1 MNFGSSSVSWA
12 NSIKIR
18 KMNIRNV
25 NPNDAAQVAEIYN
38 YYIKNTHQTFESE
51 PLSADEMQVRI
62 AEITAEY
69 PYLVAEED
77 GEVFGYAYAAQF
89 KMRQAYEFSAEVSIY
104 VKADAKQKGI
114 GTQLYEKLFELLQ
127 ETDIHALIAGISL
140 PNDGSIRF
148 HEKLGFTK
156 VAHFREVGYKLGR
169 WVDVGYWEL
178 INTF

>member
-1 MNFGSSSVSWA
+1 
-12 NSIKIR
+12 
-18 KMNIRNV
+18 MNIRNV
-25 NPNDAAQVAEIYN
+25 NLTDAAQIAEIYN
-38 YYIKNTHQTFESE
+38 YYIKNTHQTFETE
-51 PLSADEMQVRI
+51 PLTPEEMRERI
-62 AEITAEY
+62 EEIRENY
-69 PYLVAEED
+69 PYLVAEEN
-77 GEVFGYAYAAQF
+77 GEIYGYAYATQF

-114 GTQLYEKLFELLQ
+114 GTQIYDKLFEELK
-127 ETDIHALIAGISL
+127 ETDIHAIVAGISL
-140 PNDGSIRF
+140 PNDGSVRF

>member
-1 MNFGSSSVSWA
+1 
-12 NSIKIR
+12 
-18 KMNIRNV
+18 MNIRNV

-38 YYIKNTHQTFESE
+38 YYIKNTHQTFETE
-51 PLSADEMQVRI
+51 PLDADEMRARI
-62 AEITAEY
+62 IRYSENY

-77 GEVFGYAYAAQF
+77 SEIYGYAFATQF

-104 VKADAKQKGI
+104 VKAEAKQKGI
-114 GTQLYEKLFELLQ
+114 GTKLYEKLFDELK
-127 ETDIHALIAGISL
+127 ETDIHAIVAGISL
-140 PNDGSIRF
+140 PNDGSVRF
-148 HEKLGFTK
+148 HEKHGFTK

>member
-1 MNFGSSSVSWA
+1 
-12 NSIKIR
+12 
-18 KMNIRNV
+18 MNIRSV
-25 NPNDAAQVAEIYN
+25 NLEDAAQIAEIYN
-38 YYIKNTHQTFESE
+38 YYIKNTHQTFETE
-51 PLSADEMQVRI
+51 ALSADEMQTRI
-62 AEITAEY
+62 SEISEDY

-77 GEVFGYAYAAQF
+77 GEIYGYAYAAQF

-104 VKADAKQKGI
+104 VKNDAKQKGI
-114 GTQLYEKLFELLQ
+114 GTRLYEKLFEELK

-140 PNDGSIRF
+140 PNDPSVKF
-148 HEKLGFTK
+148 HQKLGFSK